1 MFFKKAMSKEN
12 QIKTML
18 CPTSPQAT
26 KLVNKFIGI
35 MFKARENI
43 DNEVNIFSYPT
54 WDPTQPNP
62 FLEQPLDDSN
72 HSDQF
77 SDLSFVSMSSASS
90 VCSE

>member
-1 MFFKKAMSKEN
+1 MSKEN

-43 DNEVNIFSYPT
+43 DNDVNTFSYPT
-54 WDPTQPNP
+54 WDPTQTNP

-77 SDLSFVSMSSASS
+77 SDLSFVSMSSVTSGL
-90 VCSE
+90 SE